1 MLHLAR
7 DGSEVPISSQFG
19 GVLRTKNQLYFG
31 EKEDVNKNISGRIFF
46 GDGWG
51 IKRIFYKSENVK
63 AI

>member
-31 EKEDVNKNISGRIFF
+31 EKEDVNKNISGRFF
-46 GDGWG
+46 YFFLGGAKKN
-51 IKRIFYKSENVK
+51 ILQK
-63 AI
+63 